1 MTIVSNALIEIQNR
15 GLNKIRC
22 AITGAPY
29 ATLESDEILQA
40 LKTEVENDP
49 LLTQDRLVDNWELKA
64 LTFNSQ
70 VLPSLRGVNTKA
82 LVPML
87 HSGAKGSVKI
97 LTYFL
102 TRLLYPQLGAEPKSS
117 EFSKERMLFAIHMY
131 DSALEWDH
139 MKTASYV
146 QQLSVVD
153 SYCSM
158 PYWHQL
164 WAFESTF
171 SKFGLAKSPKIVQE
185 TFADPLRITE
195 DMNRIDAVVNYLYEL
210 MLHIAERDGV
220 AGKSGNK
227 LAQEIMLLSASAL
240 PKIVIPHFQ
249 KNLSEAD
256 KLRLENKRRV
266 DSKTELRVAHSAIH
280 GKNYAPIHGKQ
291 TMHGQEENAVYQ
303 MAKAMQ
309 KDLAK
314 KSDSKQTKPKQSK
327 QTKPLSAMDQ
337 RFQDAFKSLNI
348 KF

>member
-1 MTIVSNALIEIQNR
+1 MPIVSNALIEIQNR

-29 ATLESDEILQA
+29 ATLESDEILQS
-40 LKTEVENDP
+40 LRSDVENDP
-49 LLTQDRLVDNWELKA
+49 SLTQERLVDNWELKA

-87 HSGAKGSVKI
+87 NSGAKGSVKI

-102 TRLLYPQLGAEPKSS
+102 TRLLYPQIGAEPKSS
-117 EFSKERMLFAIHMY
+117 EFLKERMLFAIHMY
-131 DSALEWDH
+131 DSALEWDS
-139 MKTASYV
+139 MKTSSYV
-146 QQLSVVD
+146 QQLSVID

-158 PYWHQL
+158 PYWHTL
-164 WAFESTF
+164 WAFESAF

-195 DMNRIDAVVNYLYEL
+195 DMTRIDAVVTYLYEL
-210 MLHIAERDGV
+210 MLHVAERDGV

-227 LAQEIMLLSASAL
+227 LAQEIMFMSAAAL

-249 KNLSEAD
+249 KTLSDAD

-280 GKNYAPIHGKQ
+280 GKKFAPIHGKQ
-291 TMHGQEENAVYQ
+291 TMHNAEENAVWQ
-303 MAKAMQ
+303 MAKEMQ
-309 KDLAK
+309 KSLAK
-314 KSDSKQTKPKQSK
+314 KSESQPKPKQSK
-327 QTKPLSAMDQ
+327 QTKPLSKLDRQ
-337 RFQDAFKSLNI
+337 FEDAFKSLNI